1 MHQLISLLQK
11 YRFFLLFLLLESIGL
26 ILTLNYHSYQ
36 KTKYINA
43 SNAFNASINK
53 RIFNF
58 SSYFKLEKDNKI
70 LVDDN
75 FRLMKQL
82 VALKERTDTIIQ
94 DTINESFEL
103 IQTEI
108 ILNQYKNLDNFLIIS
123 SGKQQGIEVDMGL
136 INDKGVLGIV
146 NNVSNNY
153 ASILSILNSNIKINA
168 RLKNS
173 NYFGTISWNGRNY
186 NRVQIEDIPRQATV
200 EIGDTI
206 VTGGRSIIFPDGI
219 PIGRVSSLES
229 RDKTYKSI
237 EIELFN
243 DMASLSNAYIIKNE
257 DAAEILNLENLAR
270 EQ

>member
-1 MHQLISLLQK
+1 MHQIISLLQK

-58 SSYFKLEKDNKI
+58 NNYFKLEKNNQI
-70 LVDDN
+70 LVEDN
-75 FRLMKQL
+75 FRLMQEL
-82 VALKERTDTIIQ
+82 LNLKNQKDTIIQ
-94 DTINESFEL
+94 DTVHRNFKL

-108 ILNQYKNLDNFLIIS
+108 ILNQYKNLDNFLIIN
-123 SGKQQGIEVDMGL
+123 SGSKQGIQVDMGL

-173 NYFGTISWNGRNY
+173 NYFGTISWDGKSY

-219 PIGRVSSLES
+219 PIGKISSLES

-243 DMASLSNAYIIKNE
+243 DMASLSNAYIIINN
-257 DAAEILNLENLAR
+257 DASEILNLENQAR